1 MEKSKPNQ
9 PSQHT
14 AMHVTAV
21 EAGEQRS
28 ESGEVEDHV
37 PPEAGSKNVAQGR
50 QEVANSDGEQSL
62 EREQHFYNWQEPCIK
77 NDHTESA
84 VCSRNDE

>member
-9 PSQHT
+9 PSRHT

-50 QEVANSDGEQSL
+50 
-62 EREQHFYNWQEPCIK
+62 
-77 NDHTESA
+77 
-84 VCSRNDE
+84 